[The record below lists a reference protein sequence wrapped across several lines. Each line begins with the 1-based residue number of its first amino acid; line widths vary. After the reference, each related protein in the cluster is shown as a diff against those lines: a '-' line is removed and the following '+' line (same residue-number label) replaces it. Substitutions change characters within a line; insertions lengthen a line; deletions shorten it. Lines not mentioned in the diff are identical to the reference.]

1 MIIPIKINDFLNQ
14 LKKLGFH
21 FNLILK
27 KASGSEPLVVG
38 TLPMEEVREIVS
50 QELTTPA
57 LNLASSSLNSPEM
70 SGQMGQ
76 GPRLP
81 VLQICRSCRPLR
93 QDSQPQLL
101 PVLDVPLIRRIEKKL

>member
-27 KASGSEPLVVG
+27 KASGSEPLVVS

-50 QELTTPA
+50 QELTTQA

-70 SGQMGQ
+70 SEMETSGAGTET
-76 GPRLP
+76 PSPPNLSE
-81 VLQICRSCRPLR
+81 LQTSKAGL
-93 QDSQPQLL
+93 SAST
-101 PVLDVPLIRRIEKKL
+101 PVLDVPLIRKKCQ

>member
-1 MIIPIKINDFLNQ
+1 MIIPIKINDLLNQ

-70 SGQMGQ
+70 SEMETSGAGTET
-76 GPRLP
+76 PSPPNLSE
-81 VLQICRSCRPLR
+81 LQTSKAGL
-93 QDSQPQLL
+93 SAST
-101 PVLDVPLIRRIEKKL
+101 PVLDVPLIRKKRQ